1 MAELSTELYW
11 DHGGESLGDI
21 SPFTTE
27 NDENTPLH
35 RSKRDEGMNLNYLQ
49 TLQLIQNLEETSD
62 ILRSYLSE
70 IDADLEKKQASR
82 EQSSGTPT
90 YGNRCRDYMC
100 KKCLSV
106 LRTVTGTKTIIFTV
120 ILQGINL
127 LIQTIIDF
135 LPQNDTNAVLEASSA
150 TMIILQLINLVLIII
165 TSTNLARQM
174 ISGIQPV
181 SWIFLIQS
189 YIATLLLFAGLYTI
203 TKRLKPSSWKYLRED
218 VDDPVYI
225 AIIYCKFLY
234 FSVST
239 GTLCGNVDI
248 TPYDWYNCIFVSMQM
263 LLSFMYFASI
273 LGHACMPLHSAK
285 KDRVLS
291 RLASVNS
298 HRGSRA
304 PSRILTPNHS
314 SSRLLEAD
322 YANYGSTVDRSEQD
336 DK

>member
-27 NDENTPLH
+27 NEENSPLH
-35 RSKRDEGMNLNYLQ
+35 RSTRDEGLNLNYLQ

-62 ILRSYLSE
+62 ILRNFLTE
-70 IDADLEKKQASR
+70 IDADLEKKQIR
-82 EQSSGTPT
+82 EQSSYTPT
-90 YGNRCRDYMC
+90 YSSRFRDFIC

-106 LRTVTGTKTIIFTV
+106 LRAVTGTKTIIFTV

-135 LPQNDTNAVLEASSA
+135 LPQNDTKAALDASSA

-165 TSTNLARQM
+165 TSANLARQM
-174 ISGIQPV
+174 VSGIQPV

-203 TKRLKPSSWKYLRED
+203 TKRLKPASWKYLRED

-285 KDRVLS
+285 KDRLS
-291 RLASVNS
+291 RLSSVNS
-298 HRGSRA
+298 PRGSSRA
-304 PSRILTPNHS
+304 PSRIVTPNHS
-314 SSRLLEAD
+314 SSRLLDTD
-322 YANYGSTVDRSEQD
+322 YANYGSTGDRSEKE